1 MDCVNPFQPTQSRN
15 VGVAA
20 MQGGNVHWNETLS
33 SSPQSIRVDGD
44 EYVEVGQHNVNVGLT
59 L

>member
-1 MDCVNPFQPTQSRN
+1 MNPFQPTQSRN